1 MKLAWGGEEIKPE
14 NSVSK
19 QSIDKRRIT
28 TVKRLQK
35 AEISSYSSSSVQM
48 NKHQVRRLAIWHL
61 SSCLVTRFLRG
72 KIIKQIHTHTH
83 THTYKFTSEK
93 SRYLTTIALY
103 FGDYL
108 LDLLTPA
115 IRLSFIESIIHH
127 DFVNFQVLHENIS
140 LSSCKIF
147 QV

>member
-1 MKLAWGGEEIKPE
+1 MKPE

-19 QSIDKRRIT
+19 KSIDKGPIT

-35 AEISSYSSSSVQM
+35 AEISSASSSSVQM

-72 KIIKQIHTHTH
+72 KTNSHTHTH
-83 THTYKFTSEK
+83 THTYKFASETN
-93 SRYLTTIALY
+93 RYLTTIALY
-103 FGDYL
+103 FGDY
-108 LDLLTPA
+108 LLTPA

-127 DFVNFQVLHENIS
+127 DFVNFQVLHENVS
-140 LSSCKIF
+140 LNSYKIF